1 VKKGKAE
8 GKKVT
13 TQPRPAVQVLKL
25 GKRRIVGGTKF
36 GQDGCGY

>member
-1 VKKGKAE
+1 MEKDSATKNGVAKSS
-8 GKKVT
+8 T
-13 TQPRPAVQVLKL
+13 TQVLKH